1 MELVAYN
8 VDPKRFDDEGRIAI
22 MPIGDIQ
29 WAGPRGSTSLG
40 LLRRRIEVGLEHR
53 AYFMG
58 FGDYIDFMSPS
69 NRQARKG
76 AGFYDTTEQVIE
88 DAAMRLAEEIFELAL
103 KPTVGHWL
111 GLLEGHHFTQFESG
125 GTTDSWLA
133 EKLKTV
139 HLGTTAYVGL
149 KFKANSD
156 HRMVNIWG
164 THGCGGGT
172 LASAPVQKLERVA
185 PSWHADIMIMGHM
198 TKKSK
203 GEIDRVYPQWGRR
216 HHFLVHRTTHLV
228 GAGGFSK
235 GYMERSRNGG
245 VPRGSY
251 VESGM
256 MRPTVLGNPL
266 IFIKPHFVDKTKQGE
281 RIRYWSP
288 EIEVLS

>member
-8 VDPKRFDDEGRIAI
+8 VDPKRADKDGRVAL
-22 MPIGDIQ
+22 MPLGDIQ
-29 WAGPRGSTSLG
+29 WSGPQGSTDLD
-40 LLRRRIEVGLEHR
+40 LLRRRIDEGLKHK
-53 AYFMG
+53 AYFLG

-69 NRQARKG
+69 NRKARKG

-88 DAAMRLAEEIFELAL
+88 DAATELTQQIFDLAL
-103 KPTVGHWL
+103 KPTIGHWL
-111 GLLEGHHFTQFESG
+111 GLLEGHHYTQFDSG

-149 KFKANSD
+149 RFKTGYGW
-156 HRMVNIWG
+156 RTVNVWG
-164 THGCGGGT
+164 THGCGGGMS
-172 LASAPVQKLERVA
+172 ASAPVQKLERVA
-185 PSWHADIMIMGHM
+185 PAWEADVMIVGHM

-203 GEIDRVYPQWGRR
+203 GEIDRVYPQWGRKK
-216 HHFLVHRTTHLV
+216 HFLGTRTTHLV

-235 GYMERSRNGG
+235 GYIEGSRAGG

-251 VESGM
+251 VEQGM

-266 IFIKPHFVDKTKQGE
+266 LFITPKFVDKTKDNE
-281 RIRYWSP
+281 RIRYWAP
-288 EIEVLS
+288 TVEVLS